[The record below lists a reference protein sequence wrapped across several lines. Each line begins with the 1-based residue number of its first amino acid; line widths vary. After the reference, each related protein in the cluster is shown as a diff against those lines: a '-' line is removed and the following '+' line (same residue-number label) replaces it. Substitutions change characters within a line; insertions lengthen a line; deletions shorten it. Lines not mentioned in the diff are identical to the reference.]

1 MSLLMKTFVVTIQ
14 VKLLWQYFRNVLFVV
29 FYKMKSHQRKKIEYI
44 EDDKGVCEQ
53 PLVSL
58 GEGGKNRERKATG
71 GGLKRQKIQMRLA
84 EKHYSKPPP

>member
-58 GEGGKNRERKATG
+58 GEGGVRIGKEKQLEVASNG
-71 GGLKRQKIQMRLA
+71 KRYR
-84 EKHYSKPPP
+84 